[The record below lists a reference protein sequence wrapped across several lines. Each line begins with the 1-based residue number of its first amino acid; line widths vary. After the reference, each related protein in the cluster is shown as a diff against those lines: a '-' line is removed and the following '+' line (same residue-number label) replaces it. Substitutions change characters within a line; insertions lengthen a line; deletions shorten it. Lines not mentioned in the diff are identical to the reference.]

1 MPFPISCLKVH
12 LRHSSTDFNY
22 RIMNAHRRIFK
33 SAAAS
38 RFASLIAPSLAHVFI
53 ILLIIS
59 KQMSEKDCIEESN
72 FIKNRPLEKV
82 FRNCNARVLDFF
94 VLNRGLDYSALE
106 ISNITHVP
114 LRSIQR
120 SLPHLVKCKLVKEG
134 NKVGNSRMYL
144 LDESS
149 ELARLLT
156 NYVDTSLNAEIR
168 NARKS
173 ESTSYSRGTI
183 SLKSA

>member
-1 MPFPISCLKVH
+1 ME
-12 LRHSSTDFNY
+12 RHPTEELDFT
-22 RIMNAHRRIFK
+22 R
-33 SAAAS
+33 
-38 RFASLIAPSLAHVFI
+38 
-53 ILLIIS
+53 
-59 KQMSEKDCIEESN
+59 
-72 FIKNRPLEKV
+72 NRPLEKV

-94 VLNRGLDYSALE
+94 VLNLGLDYSASE
-106 ISNITHVP
+106 ISNITHIP

-120 SLPHLVKCKLVKEG
+120 CLPHLVKCKLIKEA

-149 ELARLLT
+149 EFARLLT
-156 NYVDTSLNAEIR
+156 QYVDTSLNAEIR

-173 ESTSYSRGTI
+173 ESDVHSKGMI